1 MYAPDAGY
9 NDQRGRGPG
18 EMTEEVIPVT
28 PDAFGTFEQKALA
41 TSSPRFLD
49 LNDNAFGTD
58 CPAFQPRQRPDNGT
72 LT

>member
-1 MYAPDAGY
+1 
-9 NDQRGRGPG
+9 
-18 EMTEEVIPVT
+18 MTEEVIPVT

-49 LNDNAFGTD
+49 LNDNAFGTV